1 MQQQAVVPSWD
12 LFITL
17 FAIIIVAYGVIMA
30 REKIIV
36 TLISAYVGL
45 VVAKVW
51 GSTIFDFFNGNKT
64 ILDKVWIRSSASLF
78 MVQLI
83 LFGATVGVLSYRSAL
98 SAKEGKGLSTIE
110 YLVYSLLTAGL
121 VISSILSFMPS
132 EQQSTIINSSRL
144 GNLVMGHQTWWIIL
158 PIIMM
163 VFTGKRRGSSGGE

>member
-1 MQQQAVVPSWD
+1 MEQTPAMVPSWD

-30 REKIIV
+30 RERIII

-51 GSTIFDFFNGNKT
+51 GTTIFDFFNGNKT

-78 MVQLI
+78 MVQLVV
-83 LFGATVGVLSYRSAL
+83 FGAVIGILSYRSGL
-98 SAKEGKGLSTIE
+98 TAKEGKGLSTIE
-110 YLVYSLLTAGL
+110 YLVYSLLATGL
-121 VISSILSFMPS
+121 ILSSIISFMPDS
-132 EQQSTIINSSRL
+132 QQESIMRSSKL
-144 GNLVMGHQTWWIIL
+144 AYQIMSHQTWWIIL

-163 VFTGKRRGSSGGE
+163 VFTSGKKRGSSE